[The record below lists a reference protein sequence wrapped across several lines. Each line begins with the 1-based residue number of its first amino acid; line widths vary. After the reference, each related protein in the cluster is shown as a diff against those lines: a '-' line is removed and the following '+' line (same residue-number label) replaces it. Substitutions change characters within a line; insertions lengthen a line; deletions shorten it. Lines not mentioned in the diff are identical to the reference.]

1 MEAHAEAVA
10 RARAI
15 AARLAGVPASADLG
29 SGTTAAAT
37 QPPLPPPAANGGGVS
52 SASAAAMNADVQAML
67 DAALGGGGGGTANN
81 NYPAAA
87 TATSTTTSA
96 SSKRGVEDAL
106 ASLIPGLGHSDSNKR
121 ARTDTG
127 GSAGAANDSGRA
139 VKKIWIPSDK
149 NPGYN
154 YVGLLIG
161 PGGSKQRELVAQS
174 GGQVKISIR
183 GKGSSQKMDSVPGM
197 PDEPLHVLLEGSQ
210 ECVDKAEKLVRELLE
225 NTDAADKEKARQLG
239 SLSEGGDTKPSS
251 TSSSY
256 TPKPVAQILGQMAG
270 STPLSAYGSAEQQVE
285 EKIGVPNG
293 VVGYII
299 GRGGESITSMQRRT
313 GCRVQIQKEHEMA
326 PGTAQRVIT
335 LTAPTAESIAQCR
348 GIIEEMV
355 KERLATTASTPG
367 STVGMGGGGVGPGSN
382 ATAQMAQLQK
392 ALSEGQQHVT
402 VQVPDADV
410 GLIIGKGGAQIRTI
424 QESSGANVQ
433 IPQVADA
440 NNPAVR
446 TVNITHPNK
455 EGAEFAKQMIQEI
468 LNAKLQQQ
476 QQHGGGGGGGGGDT
490 TIQVNVS
497 LICFCC

>member
-1 MEAHAEAVA
+1 MDAHADAVA
-10 RARAI
+10 RAKAI
-15 AARLAGVPASADLG
+15 AARLKGISASADLG
-29 SGTTAAAT
+29 GGTSAAAA
-37 QPPLPPPAANGGGVS
+37 QPPAAPSGV
-52 SASAAAMNADVQAML
+52 APVTTNADVQAML
-67 DAALGGGGGGTANN
+67 DVALGGGGGAASNAQ
-81 NYPAAA
+81 PAAA
-87 TATSTTTSA
+87 TGTST
-96 SSKRGVEDAL
+96 KRGVEDAL

-121 ARTDTG
+121 ARTDTSAPG
-127 GSAGAANDSGRA
+127 GDSSSGR
-139 VKKIWIPSDK
+139 VTKKIWIPSDK

-183 GKGSSQKMDSVPGM
+183 GKGSSQKMDSIPGM
-197 PDEPLHVLLEGSQ
+197 PEEPLHVLLEGTQ
-210 ECVDKAEKLVRELLE
+210 ECVDKAEVLVRELLE
-225 NTDAADKEKARQLG
+225 NTEAADKEKARQLG
-239 SLSEGGDTKPSS
+239 TLNHTEGGGDKAASS
-251 TSSSY
+251 SSSSY

-293 VVGYII
+293 VVGFII

-355 KERLATTASTPG
+355 KERLAANAAS
-367 STVGMGGGGVGPGSN
+367 STSSSGMGGGVGALGAGPGSN

-392 ALSEGQQHVT
+392 ALAEGQQHVT

-410 GLIIGKGGAQIRTI
+410 GLIIGKGGVQIRTI
-424 QESSGANVQ
+424 QENSGANVQ

-468 LNAKLQQQ
+468 LNAKLQKEQQ
-476 QQHGGGGGGGGGDT
+476 YGGGGGGGGMGGGNNT
-490 TIQVNVS
+490 TVQVNVS
-497 LICFCC
+497 VIFDCCC